1 MDNAGNVR
9 VSIDDRGV
17 AIVELTR
24 PRAGNAITLEMAQ
37 ELGRAAEKVAGA
49 RVVVLRAAGRFFCVG
64 GDLPSFAAAE
74 GTAAAKGTA
83 VAEPAVGKAAADEL
97 AAAEETAARV
107 AATAQALHVAVR
119 AFAAGDAPV
128 IARVQGV
135 AAGAGLS
142 LVAGADVVVA
152 SEQAA
157 FVFAYAAAGLSP
169 DGGASWFLPRRIG
182 AQRAFELAL
191 TNRRLDAATA
201 RQWGLVTRVV
211 DGEQLDDAVQ
221 EYADAALRS
230 STGSLGAVKRLLA
243 ASTAASLDGQLDSE
257 VAELAA
263 RAGSPDGREGI
274 AAVVARRRP
283 VFPAN

>member
-17 AIVELTR
+17 ATVELTR

-74 GTAAAKGTA
+74 GTAVAEAA